1 MHESRGPDFFFF
13 FVLFSSSLHGQ
24 ILTPQLLGN
33 LDLKTD
39 LGPLLLH
46 REVVALHGAAEAAL
60 VRQAELVESLG
71 AVCRGLLDTANDL
84 LLVVQLRRLAA
95 HDAQHDHLAIGQMPQ
110 RAEIARS
117 RIVVLEEVH
126 IDIQLLEERLSHGLV
141 AALREPLAAVVAA
154 AQVDANG
161 HVLGPLGNGAV
172 DELGVLLGQLG
183 GVLAVASG
191 GLLAHLV
198 VAQVGQVGVV
208 ELDKAASS
216 SVQVGNLLLVDAHE
230 ILKEGL
236 QGRVGVLVDGLTAA
250 TEVHHGRRG
259 DADLGGGL
267 ASLAEGFYL
276 GCEELVVVDLDG
288 LGVAQ
293 LAGHDQT
300 RGRLHA
306 DLGDVG

>member
-1 MHESRGPDFFFF
+1 MFY
-13 FVLFSSSLHGQ
+13 SSLYGQ

-39 LGPLLLH
+39 LGPLLLN
-46 REVVALHGAAEAAL
+46 REVVALHGAAETAL

-71 AVCRGLLDTANDL
+71 AVRRSLLDAANDL
-84 LLVVQLRRLAA
+84 LLVIQLRRLAA
-95 HDAQHDHLAIGQMPQ
+95 HDTQHDHLALGQMPQ
-110 RAEIARS
+110 RAEITGA
-117 RIVVLEEVH
+117 RIVVLEKVH
-126 IDIQLLEERLSHGLV
+126 IDIQLLEERLSNGLV

-172 DELGVLLGQLG
+172 DKLGVLLGQLG
-183 GVLAVASG
+183 GILAVASG
-191 GLLAHLV
+191 GFLAHLV
-198 VAQVGQVGVV
+198 VAQVGQVSVI
-208 ELDKAASS
+208 ELDKAAPS
-216 SVQVGNLLLVDAHE
+216 SVQVGNLLLIDAHE

-236 QGRVGVLVDGLTAA
+236 QGRVGVLVDGLAAA

-267 ASLAEGFYL
+267 ASLTEGFDL
-276 GCEELVVVDLDG
+276 GCEELIVVDLDG
-288 LGVAQ
+288 FGVAQ
-293 LAGHDQT
+293 LAGHNQA

-306 DLGDVG
+306 DLGDIG